1 VDKASKSLS
10 LTCLFFQISG
20 VYTVFTK
27 NKYAYTLTYA
37 HLFLVTEYLMNQ
49 HYSRLKDDDED
60 LSGCLASQPFATKK
74 IARHQLKDDDEDLSG
89 CLVSQPFATKKIAR
103 QQFSD
108 DEDLSGC
115 LASQPFATKKIAGHQ
130 FSDDDEDLSGFL
142 LSAPLQPKKTA
153 EINHRQHFVPLE
165 RDDISGEIRISD
177 DIEVSGLVGYGQYS
191 SRATNSSLYLLP
203 PKRRRYTES
212 DISGE
217 REPSDDNE
225 ADISGEIKTSDD
237 TGSDWLYLN

>member
-74 IARHQLKDDDEDLSG
+74 IA
-89 CLVSQPFATKKIAR
+89 
-103 QQFSD
+103 
-108 DEDLSGC
+108 
-115 LASQPFATKKIAGHQ
+115 GHQ
-130 FSDDDEDLSGFL
+130 FSDDEDLSGFL

-165 RDDISGEIRISD
+165 RDDISGEIKISD
-177 DIEVSGLVGYGQYS
+177 DMEVSGLVGYGQYS

-217 REPSDDNE
+217 IEPSDDNE